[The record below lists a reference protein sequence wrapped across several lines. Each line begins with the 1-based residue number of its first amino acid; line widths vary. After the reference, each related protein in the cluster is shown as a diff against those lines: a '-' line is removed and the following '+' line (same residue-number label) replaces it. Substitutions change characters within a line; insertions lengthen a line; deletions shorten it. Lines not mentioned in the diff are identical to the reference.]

1 MTHPVYTPEEMRM
14 LDRRTMESEGI
25 TSYQLM
31 NRAADRLFDA
41 AMNYELIDEDVRVLV
56 LAGPGNNG
64 GDAALLGLRFHKR
77 GHKVHLLSIGKPA
90 KASEENAEATR
101 EAEEALPHSRLS
113 TRDDMKTLPPLIEGA
128 DVIIDGLFGIGLSRN
143 VTDVFHDVI
152 EAVNLSGL
160 PIISL
165 DIPSGVNGHNGLTLG
180 IAIHAEA
187 TLVIG
192 GYKTGNLL
200 ADALDTHGEIHLVDI
215 GLEAGDFDETRSFHP
230 LSHYEGTL
238 PSRKHNTH
246 KYDYGQVYVV
256 GGSPDMP
263 GAPHL
268 AGLAALRGGAGLVRL
283 CLDCETK
290 NAVSPHH
297 YELTY
302 HTYTRPEELL
312 EKLGKVD
319 AIVYGIGLGERDNQE
334 AFLKSLIETKIPIV
348 IDADGLKVLKN
359 VLKAFDKPL
368 EHVIIVPHAG
378 ELARLTETSSESIL
392 HDPLNAV
399 RTVAKTTGMT
409 VVLKGPATIICS
421 GAFMSFSQAKNPGLA
436 TAGSGDVLAGIAGSL
451 LARKVPP
458 FYAARLAVAMHS
470 LASRHALDETGEES
484 LTAGDIIA
492 HLPRAIKQFKS

>member
-1 MTHPVYTPEEMRM
+1 MTYPVYTPEEMRE
-14 LDRRTMESEGI
+14 LDRNTMNHEGI

-31 NRAADRLFDA
+31 KRAADRLFDSA
-41 AMNYELIDEDVRVLV
+41 LNHGLIREDARVLV

-64 GDAALLGLRFHKR
+64 GDAALLGLRLRKR
-77 GHKVHLLSIGKPA
+77 GHKVHLLFIGKA
-90 KASEENAEATR
+90 SKATVENAEATR
-101 EAEEALPHSRLS
+101 EAEDALPHSRLA
-113 TRDDMKTLPPLIEGA
+113 TQDEMKTLPTLIEGA
-128 DVIIDGLFGIGLSRN
+128 DIIIDGLFGIGLSRN

-152 EAVNLSGL
+152 ETVNLSGL

-165 DIPSGVNGHNGLTLG
+165 DIPSGVNGKNGLIQG
-180 IAIHAEA
+180 IAIHADA

-200 ADALDTHGEIHLVDI
+200 GDALDTHGRIHLVDI
-215 GLEAGDFDETRSFHP
+215 GLEAGDFDESRTLHP
-230 LSHYEGTL
+230 LSHYEGTM
-238 PSRKHNTH
+238 PGRKHNTH

-268 AGLAALRGGAGLVRL
+268 AGLSALRSGAGLVRL
-283 CLDCETK
+283 CLDSETK
-290 NAVSPHH
+290 NAVSPHR

-312 EKLGKVD
+312 DKLGKVD
-319 AIVYGIGLGERDNQE
+319 AIVYGIGLGERNDQE
-334 AFLKSLIETKIPIV
+334 AFLESLIETRIPIV

-359 VLKAFDKPL
+359 VLKTFDKPL

-378 ELARLTETSSESIL
+378 ELARFTGTSSETIL

-399 RTVAKTTGMT
+399 RTVAKSTGMT
-409 VVLKGPATIICS
+409 VVLKGPASIVCS

-451 LARKVPP
+451 IARKVLP

-492 HLPRAIKQFKS
+492 HLPRAIRQFKS